1 VERLPYSKKRIEGEV
16 MRFIDANVFLYAI
29 LKPKRMLNADENL
42 IKTNAKMILEQ
53 INNGEDVLTSVVH
66 LSEVVNVL
74 EDAVNQSF
82 SIKFIVDLLS
92 RSNII
97 VAPVSKE
104 QYLSAAIIAGNKKVS
119 VNDALASVIMKE
131 HDVNEIY
138 SFDKH
143 FDNLPLKRIHEPE

>member
-1 VERLPYSKKRIEGEV
+1 
-16 MRFIDANVFLYAI
+16 
-29 LKPKRMLNADENL
+29 MLNADENL

>member
-1 VERLPYSKKRIEGEV
+1 
-16 MRFIDANVFLYAI
+16 
-29 LKPKRMLNADENL
+29 MLNPDENL
-42 IKTNAKMILEQ
+42 IRTNAKMILEQ
-53 INNGEDVLTSVVH
+53 INNGEDVLTSVAH
-66 LSEVVNVL
+66 LSEVANVL

-82 SIKFIVDLLS
+82 SIKFIIDLLS

-143 FDNLPLKRIHEPE
+143 FDNLPLKRIHEHPADF

>member
-1 VERLPYSKKRIEGEV
+1 

-29 LKPKRMLNADENL
+29 LKPKRMLNPDENL
-42 IKTNAKMILEQ
+42 IRTNAKMILEQ
-53 INNGEDVLTSVVH
+53 INNGEDVLTSVAH
-66 LSEVVNVL
+66 LSEVANVL